1 MKLFRRLVALAA
13 VAALGLSVAC
23 SDNRS
28 LELELQQ
35 RQLAALEE
43 AQRLEAARLEA
54 ARLEAE
60 RLRREMEERGRR
72 EVLARDYSRNAGRQ
86 IMDAIGGGQD
96 LIVRHGEWAF
106 DAATSE
112 FEIPMEVSFNGLFVR
127 SNNYRV
133 AGLLTVSEDGTNPR
147 FARSG
152 ANQTYLDMESTVT
165 ALQLTAAG
173 AMVLNELA
181 QDTGR

>member
-1 MKLFRRLVALAA
+1 VKRFGRLAA
-13 VAALGLSVAC
+13 VAAVAVGFSLAC
-23 SDNRS
+23 SDNRD

-43 AQRLEAARLEA
+43 AQRLEAATIEA
-54 ARLEAE
+54 GRLEAE
-60 RLRREMEERGRR
+60 RLRRAEEERSRR
-72 EVLARDYSRNAGRQ
+72 EGLARNYSRSAGRQ

-96 LIVRHGEWAF
+96 LIVRHGQWTF
-106 DAATSE
+106 DATTRE
-112 FEIPMEVSFNGLFVR
+112 LEIPMEVSFNGLFVR

-133 AGLLTVSEDGTNPR
+133 AGVLTVSEDGTSPQ

-152 ANQTYLDMESTVT
+152 ANQTYLDMEGTVT